1 MVSTFGTLA
10 LVLVLALPVMA
21 AGATVID

>member
-1 MVSTFGTLA
+1 MVSTFGSLA